1 METEKKKAPARA
13 KRQKKQA
20 SLPERPVLLFT
31 IVSRN
36 KAELYADLLQAFESN
51 IQMIMAAKGTA
62 KTETLQLLGL
72 VDTEKA
78 VIVSIL
84 RHERAIA
91 AMEMLEEKFR
101 TIKNGKGVSFL
112 VPVSSTIGVAIYQF
126 LCNQRAYAPVSEE
139 KKRGKQ

>member
-1 METEKKKAPARA
+1 METEKKKAPQKA

-20 SLPERPVLLFT
+20 SLPERPVLLIT

-36 KAELYADLLQAFESN
+36 KAELYADLLQSFESN

-62 KTETLQLLGL
+62 KSETLQLLGL

-78 VIVSIL
+78 VIVSVL

-112 VPVSSTIGVAIYQF
+112 VPVSGTIGVAIYQF
-126 LCNQRAYAPVSEE
+126 LCNQRAYAPLAEE